1 MAGMTERRTAFRT
14 CPLCEAT
21 CGLEIELE
29 GDRVVR
35 IRGDRE
41 DVFSHGFI
49 CPKGSTLKQL
59 HEDPDWLRAPRI
71 RDRATDTWREVSW
84 PEAFAAVDDGLR
96 AVWDEGGRDAVA
108 LYLGNPSV
116 HNLSSIYLK
125 PLIKA
130 MGTKSLCSAST
141 VDQMPKHVSSGLLF
155 GSPDAIPVPDLDRTS
170 YLLMLGANP
179 WESNGSLCTAP
190 DFPGR
195 VEAIRE
201 RGGKVVVVDPRRTK
215 TADHADEHVAIRPGT
230 DAHLLLAM
238 LQVVVDEGL
247 VSLGAAEEWTDGAD
261 RLGAVVERFA
271 PEAVAPVCGVH
282 AETLR

>member
-1 MAGMTERRTAFRT
+1 MSVTTTDGGS
-14 CPLCEAT
+14 PLARHPTIGHGDLEAD
-21 CGLEIELE
+21 G
-29 GDRVVR
+29 RVSR

-130 MGTKSLCSAST
+130 LGTKAMCSAST

-155 GSPDAIPVPDLDRTS
+155 GSPAAIPVPDLDRTS

-215 TADHADEHVAIRPGT
+215 TADHADEHVFIRPGT
-230 DAHLLLAM
+230 DPFLLLGILHVLFAED
-238 LQVVVDEGL
+238 LATTGSLEGHVAGVEEL
-247 VSLGAAEEWTDGAD
+247 RAA
-261 RLGAVVERFA
+261 V
-271 PEAVAPVCGVH
+271 
-282 AETLR
+282 